1 MKRRK
6 ETEEETEM
14 VRVFLVPPNGRGMGW
29 SGQLPRWQ
37 IETLIETFRRAAVEL
52 EMLRADLAEAE
63 VMFAQAKLDMEAVLE
78 MSRRLHDWFLR
89 ILERSEGERRQRML
103 VQLEKWQQLR
113 EVKIAKARMVL
124 ERAAKP
130 LAVANAG
137 GMET

>member
-6 ETEEETEM
+6 ESEAEAEM

-63 VMFAQAKLDMEAVLE
+63 ALFAEPKPDMEAVLE
-78 MSRRLHDWFLR
+78 MSDRLHDWFLWM
-89 ILERSEGERRQRML
+89 LERSEGERRQRML
-103 VQLEKWQQLR
+103 VELEKWLRLR

-130 LAVANAG
+130 LEVASAG
-137 GMET
+137 